1 MGSSSSK
8 TYGKSVFAST
18 GKAGENGAG
27 RSMVQQPK
35 KPELTEPEPDQEP
48 VSGDLGP
55 ELDLCFLC
63 DCTGSMGEYIAAAQ
77 QHIREIVERV
87 ASSERANV
95 RFALISYRDHP
106 PQDYTYITNTFPFTE
121 DVGAMRGYVDSME
134 AEGGGD
140 GPEAVTAALDDALQA
155 SWRKAAT
162 KVAVLIAD
170 APPHG
175 LEPDGDGFPDGDPMG
190 RDPLEIAR
198 RMAAE
203 SITLYAVGCEPA
215 LGEYSFARDFM
226 CSLAEIT
233 GGQAIALSSAA
244 LLAEVIVNGSAEEIS
259 MTRLQREV
267 EQEVEQV
274 RHEACARAEALDDS
288 ECAHR
293 AWTRLQFRQVISKQ
307 MRTDGAM
314 KNAHHEIW
322 HKSGG
327 SAPATLASAKA
338 ELCEAEPRRGMV
350 ASSFGGTPPTESC
363 MVASSFGMKASS
375 GRRKSRRS
383 FGMAAC
389 SSSRD
394 GGAGWAR
401 RACERAEDVPAAP
414 VIATSCSAVE
424 DVITEEQVS
433 RLMKRRAC
441 KS

>member
-1 MGSSSSK
+1 MGSLSSK
-8 TYGKSVFAST
+8 TYGNDAFAAST
-18 GKAGENGAG
+18 GKAGDNGASG
-27 RSMVQQPK
+27 GSALSMAQQTA
-35 KPELTEPEPDQEP
+35 KPELPRPEPEQEP
-48 VSGDLGP
+48 GSGDFGP
-55 ELDLCFLC
+55 QLDLCFLC

-87 ASSERANV
+87 ASSERADV

-106 PQDYTYITNTFPFTE
+106 PQDSTYVTKTFSFTG
-121 DVGAMRGYVDSME
+121 DVAEMKTYVDSMV
-134 AEGGGD
+134 ASGGGD

-175 LEPDGDGFPDGDPMG
+175 LESDGDGFPNGDPMG

-198 RMAAE
+198 RMLAE

-215 LGEYSFARDFM
+215 LGNYRFARGFM
-226 CSLAEIT
+226 CTLAEIT

-267 EQEVEQV
+267 EQEIDQV
-274 RHEACARAEALDDS
+274 RHEACDRAEALDDS

-293 AWTRLQFRQVISKQ
+293 AWTRLQSRKVVSKQ
-307 MRTDGAM
+307 MHTDGAM
-314 KNAHHEIW
+314 KNTHHAIW

-327 SAPATLASAKA
+327 PEPQTLASAKA
-338 ELCEAEPRRGMV
+338 ELFAAEPCRKMRASGSRRKASLSLGMV
-350 ASSFGGTPPTESC
+350 
-363 MVASSFGMKASS
+363 
-375 GRRKSRRS
+375 R
-383 FGMAAC
+383 
-389 SSSRD
+389 SSR
-394 GGAGWAR
+394 GAEAGWRR
-401 RACERAEDVPAAP
+401 RACASADDMEEECEGALAEPGA
-414 VIATSCSAVE
+414 ATSCSAVE

-433 RLMKRRAC
+433 RIMKKSAC